1 MQPDD
6 RMLAQ
11 DHVEATTRVLL
22 RQLMRRFGEL
32 PPELVHRIRI
42 ATQTELDDWVT
53 RAHGAPSLEAVFG
66 LEFPD
71 VA

>member
-6 RMLAQ
+6 RMQAQ
-11 DHVEATTRVLL
+11 DHVEAATRNLL

-32 PPELVHRIRI
+32 PLELIHRIRI
-42 ATQTELDDWVT
+42 ATQAELDVWTD
-53 RAHGAPSLEAVFG
+53 RAPKAPSLEDVFG
-66 LEFPD
+66 QTFPG

>member
-32 PPELVHRIRI
+32 PLELIHRIRI
-42 ATQTELDDWVT
+42 ATQAELDLWVT
-53 RAHGAPSLEAVFG
+53 RAQGARSLQDVFG

>member
-1 MQPDD
+1 
-6 RMLAQ
+6 MLAQ

-42 ATQTELDDWVT
+42 ATQAELDLWND
-53 RAHGAPSLEAVFG
+53 RSQRAPSLEEVFG
-66 LEFPD
+66 QTFPG